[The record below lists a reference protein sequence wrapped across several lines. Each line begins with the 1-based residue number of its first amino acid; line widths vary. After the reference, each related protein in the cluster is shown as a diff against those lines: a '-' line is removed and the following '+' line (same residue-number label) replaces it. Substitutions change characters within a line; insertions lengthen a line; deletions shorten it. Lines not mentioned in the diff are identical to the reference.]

1 MDEAL
6 CKSYREAVDL
16 KIKNLETKV
25 DKNKELADVRHAG
38 NEKAV
43 KLAEETLRDRMARD
57 NEIREELRHQSET
70 FLSRREFY
78 IILTLII
85 AIVTVVLFFLKQ

>member
-1 MDEAL
+1 MDETL
-6 CKSYREAVDL
+6 CRSYRDGIDTKLER
-16 KIKNLETKV
+16 LETKV

-43 KLAEETLRDRMARD
+43 KLAEDTLRDRMARD
-57 NEIREELRHQSET
+57 NEIREELRHQTET

-85 AIVTVVLFFLKQ
+85 AILTVMLFFLKQ